1 MGTGGDHSQP
11 GGTARNMGRRAGHG
25 VYRYSRHTHSRKRAR
40 DRPDFSNIPFAYTE
54 VLEELHCG
62 SDHATQVT
70 TLTNRGTTE
79 WDQYRYRIKE
89 VDLPRLDG
97 LMANQ
102 LAHLNDVNIQ
112 TTTEIETHVSEL
124 ANALDKAIRAIGK
137 IDRKVGKASPWW
149 TDECREAHRAH
160 IEARRGSDPERK
172 TNATHLLQKVVR
184 QAKRSYWAMRLDGVK
199 DDKELY
205 RVMGWH
211 KLTPESNAKSP
222 SLIIGEQVICDT
234 KEKADALFTAVL
246 DRFRADDDLPND
258 PLLNQAHK
266 GILPWK
272 RTISAEEVEKHIIG
286 ATCTTPGV
294 NRATMRILKAC

>member
-1 MGTGGDHSQP
+1 MEFIGTP
-11 GGTARNMGRRAGHG
+11 GIPTHARGH
-25 VYRYSRHTHSRKRAR
+25 VIDLT
-40 DRPDFSNIPFAYTE
+40 FSNIPFAYTE

-102 LAHLNDVNIQ
+102 LAHLNDVDIQ

-124 ANALDKAIRAIGK
+124 ANALEKAIRAIGK

-211 KLTPESNAKSP
+211 KLTPEMITCVLPVALFGTEVWYAGKLKP
-222 SLIIGEQVICDT
+222 SLGQSEASTGTGIKGHLRYINKVIN
-234 KEKADALFTAVL
+234 TAA
-246 DRFRADDDLPND
+246 R
-258 PLLNQAHK
+258 
-266 GILPWK
+266 
-272 RTISAEEVEKHIIG
+272 G
-286 ATCTTPGV
+286 AIPVYKTTPTAALIKEAGLPSGIV
-294 NRATMRILKAC
+294 ALEHAKLR